1 MALSVNKLPSI
12 NVPFVNSNGLLSPI
26 WYEFFRTFIANTVE
40 DIADATAEGVTSL
53 TAGAGLTGG
62 GAGNVTLTVGQ
73 GAGVAVNA
81 DDVAVDISG
90 QAYAQAA
97 YDDEVMI
104 SDVSESGIT
113 KKTTLRSVAALSS
126 PGGNNTEIQFNDNGV
141 FEGDSGFVTDGAGS
155 IDITGDLDVDNINL
169 NANTI
174 TTNDANGNLIIN
186 PNGTGETQ
194 FNGNLKMAD
203 VGGTNAIYWTS
214 GSPTTYSIGGDGGTP
229 YIRGPDN
236 NHRIL
241 TNNNGFSIFFGAS
254 RQMDFRDTEPGVRMT
269 GNTSFYRTTNATL
282 TASTTQTQGQGALVK
297 DYNIVTTVANNND
310 TVTLPGAIVGRHCIV
325 ANAGANIL
333 QIFPESGD
341 NLGAGL
347 NTSTT
352 LLPGQNALFI
362 AYDTVNWR
370 QLVGLSQFL
379 RTVTSTITA
388 STTQTQG
395 QGALTRDIN
404 EVSTVANNNDTVT
417 LPTATIGAY
426 CLVINDGANT
436 LQVFPASSDNLGAG
450 VNTATTIRSG
460 SRKLFIAYDV
470 TNWEEIIDDAPVQG
484 PASST
489 DNAVARYDST
499 TGLLVQDSGVI
510 VDDSNNVTGVASLSF
525 GQDALNYYD
534 EGTWTPAFTF
544 DTAGDLSMVYGT
556 QSGHFTRIGR
566 MVIARFLLIATP
578 THTTAAGNAR
588 ITGLPFTVNTGITAY
603 GYTADCTTSAWPAG
617 TTQTYL
623 QGVANTTYMNVKSE
637 GTATASALFTIT
649 QFATTV
655 EFTISGSLIFFV

>member
-12 NVPFVNSNGLLSPI
+12 NVPFVNSKGILSPV

-40 DIADATAEGVTSL
+40 DIAGVTAEGVTAI
-53 TAGAGLTGG
+53 TAGSGLTGG
-62 GAGNVTLTVGQ
+62 GTGAVSLTVGQ
-73 GAGVAVNA
+73 GSGLAVNA
-81 DDVAVDISG
+81 DDVALDIPG
-90 QAYAQAA
+90 QTFVHAA
-97 YDDEVMI
+97 ADDEIII
-104 SDVSESGIT
+104 SDASENDAV
-113 KKTTLRSVAALSS
+113 KKTTLRSIAALSS
-126 PGGNNTEIQFNDNGV
+126 PGGSDTEIQFNDNGV
-141 FEGDSGFVTDGAGS
+141 FEGDSGFVTDGSGS
-155 IDITGDLDVDNINL
+155 LDITGDLSVDNINL
-169 NANTI
+169 DGNTI
-174 TTNDANGNLIIN
+174 TTNDTNGNLIID

-194 FNGNLKMAD
+194 FQGNVKMAN
-203 VGGTNAIYWTS
+203 VGGTNAIYWS
-214 GSPTTYSIGGDGGTP
+214 GGSATTYSIGGDGGTV
-229 YIRGPDN
+229 YIRGSDN

-241 TNNNGFSIFFGAS
+241 TQNNGFQITFGAS
-254 RQMDFRDTEPGVRMT
+254 RIMDFRDTEPGVRMT
-269 GNTSFYRTTNATL
+269 GNTGFYRTANASL

-297 DYNIVTTVANNND
+297 DINIVTTVANAND
-310 TVTLPGAIVGRHCIV
+310 TVTLPNAIVGRHCLV

-341 NLGAGL
+341 NFGAGL
-347 NTSTT
+347 NTATT

-362 AYDTVNWR
+362 AYDAVNWR
-370 QLVGLSQFL
+370 QLIGSSQFL
-379 RTVTSTITA
+379 RTVTSGITA

-404 EVSTVANNNDTVT
+404 EVSTVANASDTVT
-417 LPTATIGAY
+417 LPTATVGAY
-426 CLVINDGANT
+426 CLVINDGANL

-649 QFATTV
+649 QFVTTV